1 MGGNSSNFDNYEDDY
16 HGNNDYQNGL
26 TLEQLNKEFLAL
38 KAKLEDES
46 SNYVTKADYNREKIE
61 LFNQILELKKQLGD
75 KYTT

>member
-1 MGGNSSNFDNYEDDY
+1 MGGNSSNFDNYED
-16 HGNNDYQNGL
+16 DYQNGL
-26 TLEQLNKEFLAL
+26 TLEQLNKEFLVL